1 MAQISSLKLFEI
13 DTQKIIRIQKQTL
26 YFWRRLEYL
35 ALSFAPPF
43 CFFSSTPK
51 RLQIFPSILK
61 FEFSEENQVFR
72 FFFGKLK

>member
-43 CFFSSTPK
+43 CFFFFDSEAFTDIPK
-51 RLQIFPSILK
+51 Y
-61 FEFSEENQVFR
+61 FEIRVFR
-72 FFFGKLK
+72 RKSSFPVFFGKLK